1 MSEPPRKPSRLETE
15 LNDILARA
23 DRPPSPII
31 QFKARAR
38 RRRYAWLG
46 RWRSWRPHFDAS
58 GLNLLLLT
66 IGLAV
71 LAVLVAHPSPILG
84 KFLAYAS
91 VGVLIWLI
99 ARSWIRPKS
108 APGSRRWRGRDVDY

>member
-1 MSEPPRKPSRLETE
+1 VSEPPRKPSRLETE
-15 LNDILARA
+15 LNDILAKA

-46 RWRSWRPHFDAS
+46 RRRSWRPRFEAS
-58 GLNLLLLT
+58 RFNLLLLT

-71 LAVLVAHPSPILG
+71 LAVIVSQVSPILG

-91 VGVLIWLI
+91 IGVLVWLL
-99 ARSWIRPKS
+99 ARSLIRPKS
-108 APGSRRWRGRDVDY
+108 ASGPKRWRGRDIDV